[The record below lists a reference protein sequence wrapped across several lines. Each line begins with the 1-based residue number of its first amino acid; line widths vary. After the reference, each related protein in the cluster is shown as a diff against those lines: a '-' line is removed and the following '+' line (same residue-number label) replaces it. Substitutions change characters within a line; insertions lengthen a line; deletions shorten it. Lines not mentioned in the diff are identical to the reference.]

1 LESTCSNAPRAERYI
16 NGKDITTAAITVAG
30 HEKAILNAKKSMKN
44 FPIGPLTPKTYNKK
58 NPTTVGGNTIGNVK
72 IPSSTILIASF
83 FILTM
88 TQATIKPTKKVI
100 KIDKLA
106 VFIEMKIG
114 DQSIMSLSPIIFL
127 YYSFEQYNIKIYS
140 KKKVIMNSRTIHE

>member
-1 LESTCSNAPRAERYI
+1 M
-16 NGKDITTAAITVAG
+16 TVAH
-30 HEKAILNAKKSMKN
+30 HENAILTVKKSIKN
-44 FPIGPLTPKTYNKK
+44 LPTGPLTPKIHNKK

-72 IPSSTILIASF
+72 IPSSTIFIESF

-88 TQATIKPTKKVI
+88 PQATIKPTKKVM

-114 DQSIMSLSPIIFL
+114 DQSTMSLSP
-127 YYSFEQYNIKIYS
+127 
-140 KKKVIMNSRTIHE
+140 